1 MSTILAIDL
10 GGTRLRAGLAR
21 PDAPAAVSAIGEWS
35 APQTRDA
42 FLALVR
48 GLLAE
53 HRADWLGLGIPGLA
67 QGTICRWVPNLPYLD
82 GLDLAAALP
91 GISIGL
97 GNDAQLALLA
107 EVAAGAARGMSDAL
121 LLAIGT
127 GIGSSVLAGGRIVA
141 GAIGGACSFGWA
153 AADTSD
159 PGEDVSGWL
168 ERHASGRALDRAAA
182 GIGLSSGHDLIV
194 AARRGDAAALE
205 AIGTPARAL
214 GTALAGAVG
223 LLNPETIIIAGGV
236 AEALDVLGPPTLAA
250 LRRQIPPH
258 LRSISLTRGAFGAG
272 AGLIGAAVAGA
283 RGEEWRQV
291 HA

>member
-21 PDAPAAVSAIGEWS
+21 PDAPAEVSAIGEWP
-35 APQTRDA
+35 APQTRDD
-42 FLALVR
+42 FLALISR
-48 GLLAE
+48 LLEDGA
-53 HRADWLGLGIPGLA
+53 ADRLGLGIPGLA
-67 QGTICRWVPNLPYLD
+67 QRTTCRWVPNLPFLD

-127 GIGSSVLAGGRIVA
+127 GIGSAVLAGGRIVA

-153 AADTSD
+153 VANMEDA
-159 PGEDVSGWL
+159 GEDVSGWL

-182 GIGLSSGHDLIV
+182 GIGLSSGHDLVV
-194 AARRGDAAALE
+194 AARLGEAAALE
-205 AIGTPARAL
+205 AIATPARAL

-272 AGLIGAAVAGA
+272 AGLIGAAVVGA